1 MKNLYFFAWRS
12 RRPNAYGYAPSVCG
26 AYASLR
32 RFVQKN
38 SFHNSDRTAISNLQR
53 AIATILIALVFC
65 FGSASVVVAHPLGNF
80 TINHFARLE
89 VGTNQIAIHYVVDMA
104 EIPTFQVLQATDT
117 DGDGSP
123 SPSELNTYLKQVTT
137 EYANGILLTVN
148 GRSMPLESV
157 PKTVT
162 MPPGAGGLPTLRVE
176 CDFTGALPT
185 NAPKATQRLRF
196 EDNNHRHRLGW
207 HELVVTPTAGVTL
220 FNSSAFGNA
229 VTDELKAYPEDL
241 LTAPLDERVAEL
253 SFTNGQVPANTTALL
268 TRDGRPA
275 TPSRDQLAEL
285 IAVPEITPTVAL
297 LSLLIATA
305 LGSLHAFSPGHGKTI
320 VGAYLV
326 GSRATA
332 RHAAFL
338 GLTVTITHTIG
349 VFALGLVTLFA
360 SHYIVP
366 ERLFPILSAISGGIV
381 LAIGL
386 SLFARR
392 LHLAIALGKDNHSH
406 HEHYDHEHHDHPH
419 HEQHHHGHS
428 HDHPHHEHAA
438 VAVTHAHVPPGTD
451 GTPVTWN
458 SLLALGI
465 SGGLLPCP
473 SALVVFL
480 SAVSLHRVGFGL
492 LLVLAFSLGLAG
504 TLTAIGL
511 VVVYLG
517 SLIKRPLPFK
527 SALRALPVASA
538 LAIACIGAAICYG
551 AIGGAADVF

>member
-1 MKNLYFFAWRS
+1 MTNTHL
-12 RRPNAYGYAPSVCG
+12 
-26 AYASLR
+26 
-32 RFVQKN
+32 
-38 SFHNSDRTAISNLQR
+38 SNLQR
-53 AIATILIALVFC
+53 AVATILIALIFC
-65 FGSASVVVAHPLGNF
+65 FGSASAAIAHPLGNF

-89 VGTNQIAIHYVVDMA
+89 VGTDQIAIHYVVDMA

-117 DGDGSP
+117 DGDGLP
-123 SPSELNTYLKQVTT
+123 SPSELDTYLKQVTAQ
-137 EYANGILLTVN
+137 YADGILLAVN
-148 GRSMPLESV
+148 GTSMPLESV

-162 MPPGAGGLPTLRVE
+162 MLPGVGGLPTLRVE
-176 CDFTGALPT
+176 CDFTGALPPA
-185 NAPKATQRLRF
+185 NDPSATQRLRF

-207 HELVVTPTAGVTL
+207 HELVVTPAVGVTL
-220 FNSSAFGNA
+220 FNSSAFGTA

-253 SFTNGQVPANTTALL
+253 SFTSGKVPASAAALL

-275 TPSRDQLAEL
+275 TPARDRLAEL
-285 IAVPEITPTVAL
+285 IAIPEITPTVAL
-297 LSLLIATA
+297 LSLLIATV

-392 LHLAIALGKDNHSH
+392 LHLVIALGEDNHSH
-406 HEHYDHEHHDHPH
+406 HEY
-419 HEQHHHGHS
+419 HHHGHS
-428 HDHPHHEHAA
+428 HDHPHHEHSDTQ
-438 VAVTHAHVPPGTD
+438 AVTHCHGGQSHSHLPPGD

-465 SGGLLPCP
+465 SGGILPCP

-527 SALRALPVASA
+527 SALRALPIASA
-538 LAIACIGAAICYG
+538 LVIACIGAAICYE
-551 AIGGAADVF
+551 AIGGAAGVF

>member
-1 MKNLYFFAWRS
+1 MTNTRL
-12 RRPNAYGYAPSVCG
+12 
-26 AYASLR
+26 
-32 RFVQKN
+32 
-38 SFHNSDRTAISNLQR
+38 SNLR
-53 AIATILIALVFC
+53 HAVATILIALVFW
-65 FGSASVVVAHPLGNF
+65 FGSTNTVVAHPLGNF

-89 VGTNQIAIHYVVDMA
+89 VGTDRIAIHYVVDMA
-104 EIPTFQVLQATDT
+104 EIPAFQVLQAMDI
-117 DGDGSP
+117 DGDGLP
-123 SPSELNTYLKQVTT
+123 SPSELNTYLKQVTAQ
-137 EYANGILLTVN
+137 YANGILLTVN
-148 GRSMPLESV
+148 GTSMPIESV

-176 CDFTGALPT
+176 CDFTGALPA
-185 NAPKATQRLRF
+185 NDPSAIQQLRF

-220 FNSSAFGNA
+220 FNSSAFGTA

-253 SFTNGQVPANTTALL
+253 SFTSGQVPANATALL

-275 TPSRDQLAEL
+275 TPSRDRLAEL
-285 IAVPEITPTVAL
+285 IAAPEITPTVAL
-297 LSLLIATA
+297 LSLLIATV

-332 RHAAFL
+332 RDAAFL

-392 LHLAIALGKDNHSH
+392 LRLAIALGEDNHSH
-406 HEHYDHEHHDHPH
+406 NEHHH
-419 HEQHHHGHS
+419 HDHS
-428 HDHPHHEHAA
+428 HDHPHHEHAEA
-438 VAVTHAHVPPGTD
+438 SAVTHSHGGQPHSHLPLATEGT
-451 GTPVTWN
+451 GVTWN

-473 SALVVFL
+473 SALVVLL
-480 SAVSLHRVGFGL
+480 SAVSLHRIGFGL

-517 SLIKRPLPFK
+517 SLIKRPLPFQN
-527 SALRALPVASA
+527 ALRALPVASA
-538 LAIACIGAAICYG
+538 LAIACIGAVICYG
-551 AIGGAADVF
+551 AIQGAAGVF

>member
-1 MKNLYFFAWRS
+1 MTNTHLS
-12 RRPNAYGYAPSVCG
+12 N
-26 AYASLR
+26 LR
-32 RFVQKN
+32 RAV
-38 SFHNSDRTAISNLQR
+38 
-53 AIATILIALVFC
+53 ATILIALVFC
-65 FGSASVVVAHPLGNF
+65 FGFASAVVAHPLGNF

-89 VGTNQIAIHYVVDMA
+89 VGTDQIAIHYVVDMA
-104 EIPTFQVLQATDT
+104 EIPTFQVLQVADT

-123 SPSELNTYLKQVTT
+123 STSELNTYLKQVTAQ
-137 EYANGILLTVN
+137 YANGILLTVN
-148 GRSMPLESV
+148 GTPMPLMSV

-176 CDFTGALPT
+176 CDFTGALPA
-185 NAPKATQRLRF
+185 NDPSATQRLRF

-220 FNSSAFGNA
+220 FDSSAFGTA
-229 VTDELKAYPEDL
+229 VTDELRAYPEDL

-253 SFTNGQVPANTTALL
+253 SFTSGKVPASATALL

-275 TPSRDQLAEL
+275 IPARDRLAEL
-285 IAVPEITPTVAL
+285 INVPEITPTVAL
-297 LSLLIATA
+297 LSLLIATV

-360 SHYIVP
+360 SQYIVP
-366 ERLFPILSAISGGIV
+366 ERLFPILSAVSGGIV
-381 LAIGL
+381 LALGL

-392 LHLAIALGKDNHSH
+392 LHLAIAHLREDSHSH
-406 HEHYDHEHHDHPH
+406 HEPH
-419 HEQHHHGHS
+419 HHEHS
-428 HDHPHHEHAA
+428 HDHPHHEHADA
-438 VAVTHAHVPPGTD
+438 SAVTHSHGGQPHSHLPPGTE
-451 GTPVTWN
+451 GTGVTWN

-517 SLIKRPLPFK
+517 SLIKRPLHFR

-538 LAIACIGAAICYG
+538 LAIACIGAAICYE
-551 AIGGAADVF
+551 ALGGVAGVF